1 MTVAYISKDM
11 SRYKLPFY
19 TVLHPGAGFDEL
31 RYRKKNSVRM
41 SLLYFALLVLLAVAE
56 QQFMGPQIEM
66 VDPNAV
72 NLMGALFL
80 RLAVLFLFVLSNWA
94 FCVLVDGKA
103 TFLDIWIITTY
114 SLQPYIY
121 CGFLRVL
128 LSNVIIEDES
138 AYLSFLLI
146 VGGLWSFGMLM
157 TAFMTFH
164 EFEVGKALFSLLI
177 TMIGM
182 FLIVFLVFLMYSL
195 FQQVVSTI
203 LTVFNEISFRFRAS

>member
-1 MTVAYISKDM
+1 MAYISKEM

-31 RYRKKNSVRM
+31 RYRKKNSLRM
-41 SLLYFALLVLLAVAE
+41 SLLYTALLVLLAVTQ

-66 VDPNAV
+66 VDKNAV

-80 RLAVLFLFVLSNWA
+80 HVAVLFLFVLSNWA

-103 TFLDIWIITTY
+103 TFVDIWIITSY

-128 LSNVIIEDES
+128 LSNFITEEEN
-138 AYLSFLLI
+138 AYLIFLMI
-146 VGGLWSFGMLM
+146 VGVLWSFGMLM

-164 EFEVGKALFSLLI
+164 EFEVGKALLSLLI
-177 TMIGM
+177 TFIGM
-182 FLIVFLVFLMYSL
+182 FLIVFLVFLLYSL
-195 FQQVVSTI
+195 FQQVVSTV
-203 LTVFNEISFRFRAS
+203 LTIFNEISFRIRLS